1 MKVNL
6 GSGPL
11 KGQDGWLN
19 IDSLEGADIKADIAE
34 GIPLKDGSV
43 EMLYS
48 SHFLEHLD
56 YQQVCRSLIECHRVL
71 VAGGTILLCLPNAR
85 KYIESCFSGEMKRLV
100 LSDGTKFEAPLFLR
114 EGDLIYAAAM
124 VQTGSPIDWVN
135 YIAYSN
141 GDHKYMFDEVNILAH
156 LDMAGFSS
164 SCLRA
169 FDPAIDDQSRRTESL
184 YAQASKSC

>member
-1 MKVNL
+1 MKINL

-19 IDSLEGADIKADIAE
+19 IDFLEGADIKADIAE
-34 GIPLKDGSV
+34 GIPLTDGSV
-43 EMLYS
+43 EKLYS
-48 SHFLEHLD
+48 SHFLEHLE
-56 YQQVCRSLIECHRVL
+56 YRQVCSALLECYRVL
-71 VAGGTILLCLPNAR
+71 AVGGTISLCLPNAR
-85 KYIESCFSGEMKRLV
+85 KYIESYFGGEMLRRI
-100 LSDGTKFEAPLFLR
+100 LSDGTEFEAPLFLR
-114 EGDLIYAAAM
+114 EGDGIYAAAM

-141 GDHKYMFDEVNILAH
+141 GEHKYMFDEVNILAH

-184 YAQASKSC
+184 YAQASKIC